1 MSEAT
6 TTSAPTTSAPAAA
19 ALPPSHAGTAGTTGG
34 AAQAGP
40 SRRTDIAVRTLQ
52 IVLALFM
59 AVPSAGPKL
68 IGHSVAAESFD
79 TIGFGDWFMYLTGV
93 LELAGAVA
101 LVIPILS
108 GVSAI
113 ALIGLMIGAFIT
125 QLTVFDGENAL
136 TPVILLVLFA
146 VIAWVRRQKTVEL
159 VALVRRRI

>member
-6 TTSAPTTSAPAAA
+6 TTRARTASASV
-19 ALPPSHAGTAGTTGG
+19 STAGVT
-34 AAQAGP
+34 AQAGP
-40 SRRTDIAVRTLQ
+40 SRRTDLAVRTLQ
-52 IVLALFM
+52 IVLALFL
-59 AVPSAGPKL
+59 AIPSAGPKL

-79 TIGFGDWFMYLTGV
+79 TIGFGDWFMYLTGA

-125 QLTVFDGENAL
+125 QMTVFDGENAL
-136 TPVILLVLFA
+136 TPVIFLVLFA
-146 VIAWVRRQKTVEL
+146 VVARVRWHKTVEL
-159 VALVRRRI
+159 VALVRRRF